1 MLAKI
6 KPLHRAI
13 LTLPDGSPVEVERI
27 GKGRYTTAWAT
38 VAYGDGSKVRKV
50 YLQTS
55 EKDAS
60 KEILASLSGKPYL
73 PEIER
78 LGNFEGDYQ
87 LYVMPR
93 YRKVT
98 AKDTPAAWAQLKE
111 LVRLREL
118 AVSWALQRRGARW
131 DGYDLNDCFW
141 EALQEEPHG
150 LPGELVESLAE
161 LLDAAANYGEYAV
174 EFRRANVAAD
184 PAGRLV
190 LLDPLYDVAEVRE
203 SHKAAR
209 QRANRY

>member
-1 MLAKI
+1 MFAKL

-27 GKGRYTTAWAT
+27 GRGRYTTAWAT
-38 VAYGDGSKVRKV
+38 VAYHNGSKV
-50 YLQTS
+50 YLQTN

-60 KEILASLSGKPYL
+60 KEILAGFSGKPYL

-93 YRKVT
+93 YSKVT

-111 LVRLREL
+111 LIRLREL
-118 AVSWALQRRGARW
+118 AVSWALQRRGINW
-131 DGYDLNDCFW
+131 DGYDLNDSFR
-141 EALQEEPHG
+141 EALREEPHG
-150 LPGELVESLAE
+150 LPEELVESLEE
-161 LLDAAANYGEYAV
+161 LLDAAGNYGEYAV